1 MLATIASC
9 VFWLC
14 AAAIIY
20 SYVGYP
26 LLLFAFSSCAQAG
39 RDLRFLMNRHDRRC
53 ASLTDWPRVAILI
66 AAFNEEEVIES
77 KLRNTEQLTYPK
89 DRLEVLL
96 GLDAP
101 TDATAERVR
110 LVPMAAL
117 RLFDFPTRRGKL
129 AVLRDLSQQTKADIL
144 LFTDA
149 NTVLNSDCVLKL
161 VRHFNDPRV
170 GAVSGEEIR
179 RGGKDCSGESLYWRF
194 ESAIKVLESRLN
206 CSLGANG
213 AIYAVRRE
221 LFHPSPSSLVED
233 LELPLK
239 IRFSGSRV
247 IYDPEAIG
255 IEDIVPDVKA
265 QFQRRARLGAGNYQ
279 TLFENPGYSN
289 PFKGPPAFAFI
300 SHRLLRW
307 LGPFLLV
314 AAFLANCV
322 AVGSP
327 FYSMMLVCHALFYL
341 AAAIGYWQSR
351 NGKSSRAFALPFQFC
366 LMNASYVAG
375 FLRYLRGRQEVAWQV
390 TPRKASTVLNATHKK
405 SAMLSFTDD
414 VDKAERA
421 A

>member
-1 MLATIASC
+1 MVTPIASC
-9 VFWLC
+9 VFWVC
-14 AAAIIY
+14 ALAVIY
-20 SYVGYP
+20 SYLGYP
-26 LLLFAFSSCAQAG
+26 LLLFVLSSCVQAA
-39 RDLRFLMNRHDRRC
+39 RDLRFLLGRHDRRC
-53 ASLTDWPRVAILI
+53 ASLTDCPRVAILI

-101 TDATAERVR
+101 TDTTAKQVRHSMADVRV
-110 LVPMAAL
+110 VE
-117 RLFDFPTRRGKL
+117 FPIRRGKL
-129 AVLRDLSQQTKADIL
+129 AVLRDLSQQTTADIL

-161 VRHFNDPRV
+161 VRHFSDPRV

-179 RGGKDCSGESLYWRF
+179 LGGKNCSGESLYWRF

-213 AIYAVRRE
+213 SIYAVRRG

-247 IYDPEAIG
+247 IYDPEAVG

-289 PFKGPPAFAFI
+289 PLKGPPAFAFI

-314 AAFLANCV
+314 AAFLANSML
-322 AVGSP
+322 VGSP
-327 FYSMMLVCHALFYL
+327 FCSTMLVCQGLFYL

-366 LMNASYVAG
+366 LMNASYVVG
-375 FLRYLRGRQEVAWQV
+375 FLRYLRGRQEAAWQV
-390 TPRKASTVLNATHKK
+390 TPRKASTVSSSAHKE
-405 SAMLSFTDD
+405 SAVLSFTDD